1 MRSIPNL
8 IVFAFLLS
16 LLACASP
23 IPETTD
29 ELLTRPVSCDSA
41 AEHIA
46 ALEAAKPSAGEQATA
61 AATSVVPAAAVVGV
75 VSGTAGDKARV
86 ATGGLARDI
95 DAKIAKIRVDCGLD
109 PPAEG

>member
-1 MRSIPNL
+1 MKLIPNL
-8 IVFAFLLS
+8 ILFALLWP

-29 ELLTRPVSCDSA
+29 ELLTRPVRCGSA

-46 ALEAAKPSAGEQATA
+46 SLEAARPSAGEQATA
-61 AATSVVPAAAVVGV
+61 AVTSVVPAAAVVGV

-86 ATGGLARDI
+86 ATGGLDRDI
-95 DAKIAKIRVDCGLD
+95 DAKIDKIRADCGLE
-109 PPAEG
+109 PAAED